1 VALDN
6 GGLFHPNRMWSAV
19 VDRSGKVCSGISS
32 DPDAWPNS
40 RAIALAK
47 ANTANGLSNNLLAVS
62 TANWYS
68 AVQPG
73 GSGQPGGP
81 LFGLNNSNPF
91 NPAFL
96 TPATPDP
103 ALGQYVG
110 GMITFGGGVA
120 LYNSVGKIIG
130 GLGVSGDTSCADHV
144 IAYRMRRLSGAAK
157 IPSGVGFNKTDNID
171 YLAEGEAPNG
181 FKRQRDHVCALD
193 GCQWRA
199 IPKDLP
205 PRSTVL
211 AYLDLWIYDGTLD
224 RNALYEACRESRP
237 RGQPYRLHYRQS
249 EREKRRK
256 RVYDRGR

>member
-1 VALDN
+1 MLKKWCLAAFGAAICWLVVAWGPVPAFAATCAIPSGTIDHIQSKLAIVVALDN

-19 VDRSGKVCSGISS
+19 VDRSGKVCSVISS

-96 TPATPDP
+96 TPAAPDP

-181 FKRQRDHVCALD
+181 FKHPHC
-193 GCQWRA
+193 
-199 IPKDLP
+199 LP
-205 PRSTVL
+205 TDIAPNK
-211 AYLDLWIYDGTLD
+211 I
-224 RNALYEACRESRP
+224 
-237 RGQPYRLHYRQS
+237 
-249 EREKRRK
+249 
-256 RVYDRGR
+256 